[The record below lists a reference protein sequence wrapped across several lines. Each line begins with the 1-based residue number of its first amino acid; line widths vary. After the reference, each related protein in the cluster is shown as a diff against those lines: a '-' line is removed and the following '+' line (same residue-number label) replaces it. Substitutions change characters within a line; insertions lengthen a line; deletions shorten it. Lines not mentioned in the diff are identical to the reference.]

1 MIRLQIM
8 KLTILGLGE
17 AGSLIARGLSA
28 QGVDVVGFD
37 PVRQKFPVVPV
48 RETAEEA
55 VADAD
60 VVFSLNS
67 STVSVKV
74 ARQVA
79 EHLKP
84 GAIFCDLNT
93 GTPSLKKNLAE
104 IMPTGSFVDVAVMKP
119 VPGLAEK
126 VPLSVAGEG
135 ARKFMELFG
144 DLDMDL
150 SYVSDVAGEAAARK
164 LLRSILAKG
173 MASVVIDTLWAAKEL
188 GLEDWAIDEINRE
201 FDTNSSKTVKRYL
214 DGTQQH
220 AKRRS
225 VEMADVLEMLT
236 EAGYES
242 TMVRGIELT
251 LSRVI
256 HGVRIP
262 FAELD

>member
-1 MIRLQIM
+1 M
-8 KLTILGLGE
+8 KLTVLGLGE
-17 AGSLIARGLSA
+17 DGSLIARGLAA
-28 QGVDVVGFD
+28 QGVEVVGFD
-37 PVRQKFPVVPV
+37 TVNQKFPVVPV
-48 RETAEEA
+48 LESAELA
-55 VADAD
+55 VAEAD

-79 EHLKP
+79 EHMKP
-84 GAIFCDLNT
+84 GALYCDLNT

-104 IMPTGSFVDVAVMKP
+104 IMPAGSFVDVAVMKP

-126 VPLSVAGEG
+126 VPMSVAGEG
-135 ARKFMELFG
+135 AKRFMELFG
-144 DLDMDL
+144 NLDMDL
-150 SYVSDVAGEAAARK
+150 TYVSDVAGEAAARK
-164 LLRSILAKG
+164 LIRSILAKG
-173 MASVVIDTLWAAKEL
+173 MAALVIDTLWAAKEL
-188 GLEDWAIDEINRE
+188 GLEDWALEEINRE
-201 FDTNSSKTVKRYL
+201 FDTNSHKTVKRYL

-236 EAGYES
+236 DAGYES
-242 TMVRGIELT
+242 TMVRGVELT

-256 HGVRIP
+256 HGVRVP